1 DIRTE
6 QCYLRWEEEECVQPV
21 PGRLRMDSCCCAV
34 GAAWGSGCERCPMP
48 GTEEHRALCPRGP
61 GFSNRGDVLTGR
73 PFFKDINECKVF
85 PGMCM
90 NGKCRNTIGSFK
102 CRCNSGFTLDTEE
115 RNCT

>member
-1 DIRTE
+1 MLLWNTDIRTE

-48 GTEEHRALCPRGP
+48 GTEEHRTLCPRGL

-73 PFFKDINECKVF
+73 PFYKGKRSFLFLRVDCEC
-85 PGMCM
+85 
-90 NGKCRNTIGSFK
+90 I
-102 CRCNSGFTLDTEE
+102 
-115 RNCT
+115 